1 MIPEADMSR
10 FNQRLFSR
18 LDAAADRTGIP
29 ALARAEVRRRHLR
42 WIPIL
47 ALALALGGWAWG
59 LAQPGGTYPG
69 YALISAGVVL
79 GTFLPI
85 FGPIKPWG
93 GPRLVDEFDRQVRQ
107 RAFLAGF
114 ATVSFATFLGIWLML
129 GLTLLDHWS
138 REVLIAQL
146 ANFTYMLFV
155 LYLTVPTLH
164 ASWATRPVEE
174 E

>member
-1 MIPEADMSR
+1 MNTASDARSPTVHLIDDDEA
-10 FNQRLFSR
+10 
-18 LDAAADRTGIP
+18 
-29 ALARAEVRRRHLR
+29 VRDS
-42 WIPIL
+42 L
-47 ALALALGGWAWG
+47 ALLIGTVGLRVVAWAD
-59 LAQPGGTYPG
+59 P
-69 YALISAGVVL
+69 
-79 GTFLPI
+79 
-85 FGPIKPWG
+85 
-93 GPRLVDEFDRQVRQ
+93 

>member
-1 MIPEADMSR
+1 MIPETDMSR

-29 ALARAEVRRRHLR
+29 ALARTEVRRRHLR

-47 ALALALGGWAWG
+47 ALALAMGGWAWG
-59 LAQPGGTYPG
+59 LARPDGTYPG
-69 YALISAGVVL
+69 YALISAGFVL
-79 GTFLPI
+79 GTYLPI

-93 GPRLVDEFDRQVRQ
+93 GPRLVDEFDRQLRQ

-114 ATVSFATFLGIWLML
+114 ATVSFVTFIGIWLML

-138 REVLIAQL
+138 REALIAQL

-174 E
+174 D